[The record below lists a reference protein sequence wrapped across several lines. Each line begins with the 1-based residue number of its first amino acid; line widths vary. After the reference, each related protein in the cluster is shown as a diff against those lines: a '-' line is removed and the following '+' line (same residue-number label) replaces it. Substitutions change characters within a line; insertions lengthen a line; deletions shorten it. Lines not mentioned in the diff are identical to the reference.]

1 MGIPSGCKSHL
12 AHRSAICCYA
22 TYCPFSCRKRFWSYD
37 KPDFTSIHKTMA
49 LRALEVQVQGTAG
62 LLCSNVQYSD
72 PLGDYCKQKQYF
84 TDKKGKAKTDGVHT
98 ATRIL
103 DWLFSGYWMEEGTVE
118 VDEANN
124 EVGFEGFARPYMPG
138 ANFQRCL
145 RNAATKWKLGKDV
158 LRSVVVTNNPE
169 LVFDGPK
176 NAVDMFNFRQPKLQ
190 LAAFTGRGVWVNRLF
205 LPDWSAKFDLTLD
218 DEIMGVDQVRRIAN
232 MAGKAEGLGTW
243 RPRYG
248 RFSVTNIEE
257 VEL

>member
-1 MGIPSGCKSHL
+1 
-12 AHRSAICCYA
+12 
-22 TYCPFSCRKRFWSYD
+22 
-37 KPDFTSIHKTMA
+37 MA

-98 ATRIL
+98 AVRIL

-169 LVFDGPK
+169 LIFDGPK
-176 NAVDMFNFRQPKLQ
+176 DAVEMFNYREPKLQ

-218 DEIMGVDQVRRIAN
+218 DEIMGVDQLRRIAN

-248 RFSVTNIEE
+248 RFAVTDTQE